1 MTVCWTALA
10 HDSAAAG
17 YTVGLAVYLCA
28 CILAVAGNP
37 RSRAVAFLGGGLA
50 GAGAATAAVLAAHYG
65 YGGPAAMHAVIAV
78 AAAVSP
84 VVLFRRA
91 PGLVSS

>member
-1 MTVCWTALA
+1 MNVCWTGLA

-17 YTVGLAVYLCA
+17 YTLGLAVYLCA
-28 CILAVAGNP
+28 CILAAGGNP
-37 RSRAVAFLGGGLA
+37 RSRPVAFLGGGLA
-50 GAGAATAAVLAAHYG
+50 GAGAGTAAALAAHYG

-84 VVLFRRA
+84 VALFRRA